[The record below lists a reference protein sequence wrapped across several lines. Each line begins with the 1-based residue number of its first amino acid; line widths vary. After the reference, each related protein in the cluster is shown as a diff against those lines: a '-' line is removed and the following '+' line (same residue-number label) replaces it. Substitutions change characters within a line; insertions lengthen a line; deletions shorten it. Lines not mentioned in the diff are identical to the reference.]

1 MSERCRLRGRA
12 WRCVLLAITVIPAAL
27 AILLVLH
34 TTADTAPSGTH
45 VLSEIALTS
54 SADAAAPTIAGPG
67 ADHFSHCGE
76 ACSPDDRL
84 VGIGCALLLAGLLL
98 IAGLRI
104 AIPPRPR
111 EDVAAL
117 TLRPPAHR
125 PNIPSLLVLSI
136 SRT

>member
-1 MSERCRLRGRA
+1 VSERRRLPGRA

-34 TTADTAPSGTH
+34 TTADTAPAGTH

-54 SADAAAPTIAGPG
+54 SADAAAPTIAGLG
-67 ADHFSHCGE
+67 ADHFAQCGE
-76 ACSPDDRL
+76 ACSPDDNL
-84 VGIGCALLLAGLLL
+84 VGIGCALLLVGLLL

-111 EDVAAL
+111 EAIAEL
-117 TLRPPAHR
+117 ALRPSAHR
-125 PNIPSLLVLSI
+125 PRIPSLLVLSI